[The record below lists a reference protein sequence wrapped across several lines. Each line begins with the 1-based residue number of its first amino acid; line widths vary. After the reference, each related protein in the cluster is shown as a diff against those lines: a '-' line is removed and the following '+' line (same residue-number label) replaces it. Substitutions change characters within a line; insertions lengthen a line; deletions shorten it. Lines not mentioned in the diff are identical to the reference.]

1 MPEPTTPLCISVPE
15 AARLLGIGR
24 STLWTL
30 IARGEVRTI
39 RIAGR
44 RLIRDVDLADFLA
57 QRGDL
62 T

>member
-1 MPEPTTPLCISVPE
+1 MPEPTTPLCVSVPE